1 MPNFK
6 IQVREGITTGTL
18 YKTAIIEADSKE
30 EAHKMLLEDG
40 CEGPKIDWDEDY
52 DDSLSIASGDH
63 HDDIDDG
70 GVTGIE
76 EPSSTSSLKIP
87 LI

>member
-6 IQVREGITTGTL
+6 VQVREGITTGTL

-40 CEGPKIDWDEDY
+40 CEGPNIDWDEDY
-52 DDSLSIASGDH
+52 DVEFDSTPEYAIKE
-63 HDDIDDG
+63 
-70 GVTGIE
+70 VV
-76 EPSSTSSLKIP
+76 
-87 LI
+87 

>member
-6 IQVREGITTGTL
+6 VQVREGITTGTL

-40 CEGPKIDWDEDY
+40 CEGPTIDWDEDY
-52 DDSLSIASGDH
+52 DVEFDASPEYR
-63 HDDIDDG
+63 
-70 GVTGIE
+70 IE
-76 EPSSTSSLKIP
+76 EMK
-87 LI
+87 